1 MNLKIGEIAEW
12 TDGTVRRID
21 PDLPVSEVATDSR
34 EAFAPGA
41 LFVALRGEHFDGHD
55 FVGDAVEHGAQL
67 ALVDEDRWEGS
78 DDVPVILVDDTLEAL
93 QTLAAE
99 WRAQFDIPV
108 VGVTGS
114 NGKTIVKEML
124 AGILARGAT
133 VHRSPASYNSQV
145 GVPLSLLGI
154 RPEHDVAVIEAG
166 ISRVGEMERLRRMIE
181 PTHGAITNIG
191 LAHAAGLKTLETTAR
206 EKLKLFEHLDQGV
219 LALPR
224 RSEALETVLRER
236 DDDFAPHRVYF
247 GVESSALEPMDY
259 AVVDARRD
267 EGSEESGWEFDLRTP
282 LGRHEDLRLEAPGR
296 HNLQNAACAAALSGE
311 LGASAEEIRL
321 GFGAFEPTPLRLE
334 MHTTPRGIT
343 LINDAYSSDPVSARS
358 ALGTLDDYA
367 GGRRTVAILGDML
380 DLGERSEAAHRDIGR
395 LVARIGVDRL
405 ICYGPRARWIGDSA
419 REHGMPDG
427 AVSGVENLEELHATL
442 DRVLE
447 ADDVVLFKGSRALEL
462 ERAAEGLLESVG
474 PTRLHIDLATI
485 RSNYHTLRRRLHET
499 TKFMA
504 VVKSFGYG
512 QDATRISQTLVRQ
525 GVDALA
531 VAYPDEGIPLRERGI
546 ELPVLVMNV
555 LENEADKVAK
565 YDLTAL
571 VYSRPVVRALADE
584 AERRDTTVK
593 VHIKVDTGMNRV
605 GLQPEE
611 LQDFA
616 RWVDGLDAVE
626 LTGVMTHF
634 AAADLPSEDEFTR
647 DQIGRFQRAVQTVRQ
662 ADIDPGVVHAANTAA
677 TWRWPEAQFDMVRV
691 GLGMYG
697 LSPSDAVA
705 QQDGQTRPAMAF
717 TTQVIHLHDV
727 EEGETV
733 GYGRT
738 WRADADT
745 RVATIAAGYNDGLPR
760 FMSNGGDVLIGGR
773 RCPIVGDVCMDVAM
787 VDVSDLTDV
796 AIGDEV
802 VIFGEQGDAFI
813 SVDEIAERGGTINYE
828 ILCNISPR
836 VRRIFSSR

>member
-1 MNLKIGEIAEW
+1 MKIGQIGEW
-12 TDGTVRRID
+12 TGGTVRRID
-21 PDLPVSEVATDSR
+21 PDLPVSEVVTDSR

-55 FVGDAVEHGAQL
+55 FVEDALDQGAEL
-67 ALVDEDRWEGS
+67 AMVDEDRWEGN
-78 DDVPVILVDDTLEAL
+78 DEVPVVLVEDTLEAL
-93 QTLAAE
+93 QVLAAR
-99 WRAQFDIPV
+99 WRRQFDIPV
-108 VGVTGS
+108 VGITGS

-124 AGILARGAT
+124 AGIMARDAT

-154 RPEHDVAVIEAG
+154 RAEHDVAIIEAG
-166 ISRVGEMERLRRMIE
+166 ISRTGEMDRLRQMIR

-206 EKLKLFEHLDQGV
+206 EKLKLFDDLDEGV

-224 RSEALETVLRER
+224 RSEPLETALDER
-236 DDDFAPHRVYF
+236 GDDFAPHRVHF
-247 GVESSALEPMDY
+247 GVDSSALEPTDY
-259 AVVDARRD
+259 AVLDARQN
-267 EGSEESGWEFDLRTP
+267 GSSDDSGWTFDLRTP
-282 LGRHEDLRLEAPGR
+282 LGRHEDIRLEAPGR
-296 HNLQNAACAAALSGE
+296 HNLQNAACAAALAGE
-311 LGASAEEIRL
+311 LGASAEEMRQ

-395 LVARIGVDRL
+395 LVARLGVDRL

-419 REHGMPDG
+419 EQHGMPDG
-427 AVSGVENLEELHATL
+427 AINCVEDLEQLHATL
-442 DRVLE
+442 DRVLKSG
-447 ADDVVLFKGSRALEL
+447 DVVLFKGSRALEL

-485 RSNYHTLRRRLHET
+485 RSNYHAIRRRLHDT

-531 VAYPDEGIPLRERGI
+531 VAYPDEGMPLRERGI

-571 VYSRPVVRALADE
+571 VYSRPVVRALARE
-584 AERRDTTVK
+584 AEARDTTVK

-605 GLQPEE
+605 GLRPEKLRE
-611 LQDFA
+611 FA
-616 RWVDGLDAVE
+616 RWVDDLETVE

-634 AAADLPSEDEFTR
+634 AAADLSSEDEFTR
-647 DQIGRFQRAVQTVRQ
+647 EQIGRFQRALQTVRQ

-677 TWRWPEAQFDMVRV
+677 TWRWPEAQFDMVRI

-705 QQDGQTRPAMAF
+705 HEDGQTHAAMSF
-717 TTQVIHLHDV
+717 TTQIIHLHEV
-727 EEGETV
+727 KEGETV
-733 GYGRT
+733 GYGRS
-738 WRADADT
+738 WRADTDT

-760 FMSNGGDVLIGGR
+760 FMSNGGEVLIGGQ

-787 VDVSDLTDV
+787 VDVSHLPDP

-802 VIFGEQGDAFI
+802 VIFGDQGDAFI